1 MTLYKYTY
9 YMASNKIDIEK
20 LNVKKR
26 KGKYIMKSNNSADYF
41 YSMGITCV
49 YGLDCKTQLNKLI
62 KDDFYTGTVMLYMF
76 SKDLNIY
83 KFIKLVNEYLYDEER
98 KVCKKYD
105 AFYDKYFVNMIFS
118 NIHGAI
124 KFDFSKGETKICV

>member
-62 KDDFYTGTVMLYMF
+62 KDDFYTGTVTLYMF
-76 SKDLNIY
+76 SENSNFALTYLDFAK
-83 KFIKLVNEYLYDEER
+83 KVFEYLTEKSDDLFT
-98 KVCKKYD
+98 KKYRLIEKMENWTNHID
-105 AFYDKYFVNMIFS
+105 EKRFP
-118 NIHGAI
+118 
-124 KFDFSKGETKICV
+124 KGETKICV

>member
-20 LNVKKR
+20 LNVKKS
-26 KGKYIMKSNNSADYF
+26 KGKYIMKSNNGADYF

-62 KDDFYTGTVMLYMF
+62 KDDFYTGTVTLYMF
-76 SKDLNIY
+76 S
-83 KFIKLVNEYLYDEER
+83 E
-98 KVCKKYD
+98 KYD
-105 AFYDKYFVNMIFS
+105 PIIFIGYVGKYLDDLYNDLWYKKCDFYGLSLNWMKSDNFLNFP
-118 NIHGAI
+118 
-124 KFDFSKGETKICV
+124 KGENKICV